1 MHLKELFK
9 KNIPFIILF
18 LLAVFVILLNHY
30 EYAVRSKKLRA
41 SAESDKA
48 VIVKQDM
55 SLSGH
60 SSIAVDESVNSVS
73 DGFIRFAAL
82 GTWDYSPLGEDPC
95 PEALKRLDGEL
106 LSCTGFMY
114 PLEAGQ
120 SIRSFC
126 LLKSTQTCC
135 YGPRPQWNQFILVE
149 MKDKVAFERLSPVT
163 VKGVFRIDPKP
174 QEGFI
179 YRMEGISVVKSIG
192 GDSGS
197 TEIRYD
203 SGPFLSL
210 WIESLILGSLL
221 WFFFRTKSRKK
232 ENSK

>member
-1 MHLKELFK
+1 M
-9 KNIPFIILF
+9 ILSC
-18 LLAVFVILLNHY
+18 LATSVIGLNHY
-30 EYAVRSKKLRA
+30 EYAIRSEKLRA
-41 SAESDKA
+41 AARTDKA
-48 VIVKQDM
+48 VIVRPDM

-60 SSIAVDESVNSVS
+60 SSIAVDESMSPGS
-73 DGFIRFAAL
+73 DGFIRFAVL
-82 GTWDYSPLGEDPC
+82 GAWDYSPLAEEPC
-95 PEALKRLDGEL
+95 PEDLKKLDGKV

-120 SIRSFC
+120 SLKSFC

-149 MKDKVAFERLSPVT
+149 MKDKVAFERLAPVT

-179 YRMEGISVVKSIG
+179 YRMEGISVVKSLG
-192 GDSGS
+192 EDSGS
-197 TEIRYD
+197 VAVHYD
-203 SGPFLSL
+203 SGPFLAL

-221 WFFFRTKSRKK
+221 WFFFRINSRKK
-232 ENSK
+232 EDSK